1 VGRGLLVVPPSPLS
15 LLPFPEI
22 SQARADLGVVVW
34 MLGPNWPHGGE
45 IDIIEG
51 KQNPERKKENSN

>member
-1 VGRGLLVVPPSPLS
+1 LS